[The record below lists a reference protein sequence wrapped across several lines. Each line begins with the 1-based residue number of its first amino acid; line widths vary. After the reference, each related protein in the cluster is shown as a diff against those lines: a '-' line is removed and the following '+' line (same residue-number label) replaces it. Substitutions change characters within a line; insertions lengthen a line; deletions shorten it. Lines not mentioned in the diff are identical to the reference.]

1 MNKLKYLF
9 GLLLV
14 SVLVSSC
21 MSLGNAAQSTIVG
34 GEYKA
39 DKNITEY
46 FVMPYGEVSLPGK
59 WEKWQ
64 YVSNARQ
71 QFFKNE
77 DSVIIA
83 IAFGPANKY
92 EFNRNG
98 LLKEYDFVKAYYDW
112 ESDYFVKLGYEAKII
127 ETDQSNWG
135 QKYDTYFLFG
145 ERNGRV
151 SNYSVHIADKWT
163 EEEKLKFLKSI
174 YLK

>member
-1 MNKLKYLF
+1 MNKIKYLF

-71 QFFKNE
+71 QFFKNA
-77 DSVIIA
+77 DSVTIA
-83 IAFGPANKY
+83 ISFGPANKY
-92 EFNRNG
+92 EFNKNG
-98 LLKEYDFVKAYYDW
+98 LLKKFLLNTDFV
-112 ESDYFVKLGYEAKII
+112 SDLAL
-127 ETDQSNWG
+127 N
-135 QKYDTYFLFG
+135 
-145 ERNGRV
+145 N
-151 SNYSVHIADKWT
+151 
-163 EEEKLKFLKSI
+163 
-174 YLK
+174 